1 MRQRA
6 IPADRLLYRDGDRV
20 RCMYLIKEG
29 QVRLFKDDGT
39 ETRAYRGS
47 LVGRVKSSNERHGVS
62 AITESTTVVYVI
74 SMADLAIFFRE
85 NPGTHVRFLAAE
97 RGQTTE
103 IL

>member
-1 MRQRA
+1 MCIR
-6 IPADRLLYRDGDRV
+6 DR
-20 RCMYLIKEG
+20 
-29 QVRLFKDDGT
+29 
-39 ETRAYRGS
+39 
-47 LVGRVKSSNERHGVS
+47 VGRVRHERERHTVN

-74 SMADLAIFFRE
+74 STADLQIFFRE